1 MEASIERERFLAALH
16 IRSDRDR
23 GNEDQVPTVG
33 RYGTGDHDKRMR
45 SEQDVAKLLLA
56 RARNPGVEPVWVGNR
71 GRLNEVDST
80 RVRGESRE
88 HMRHRVE
95 CLKALVRRQLQDRAR
110 GIERTIDG
118 ANARTVPTAA
128 KPVRTLAAVPRWPK
142 SRFVQPP
149 RNQFPCA
156 KGWRKRRQV

>member
-16 IRSDRDR
+16 IRSGRDR

-33 RYGTGDHDKRMR
+33 RYGTRDDDERMR

-56 RARNPGVEPVWVGNR
+56 RAGNPGAEPVWVGN
-71 GRLNEVDST
+71 GARLNEVDSS
-80 RVRGESRE
+80 RVRGESSE
-88 HMRHRVE
+88 HMRHRVQ
-95 CLKALVRRQLQDRAR
+95 CLEALVRRHFQDGAR

-118 ANARTVPTAA
+118 ANARIVPTAA
-128 KPVRTLAAVPRWPK
+128 IPVRTRAAVPRWPK
-142 SRFVQPP
+142 PRFVQPP

-156 KGWRKRRQV
+156 EGWRKRRQV

>member
-16 IRSDRDR
+16 IRSDRHR
-23 GNEDQVPTVG
+23 GNEDQVPTLG

-56 RARNPGVEPVWVGNR
+56 RARNPGVGPVRVRNC

-88 HMRHRVE
+88 HMRHRLE
-95 CLKALVRRQLQDRAR
+95 DGTR

-128 KPVRTLAAVPRWPK
+128 IPVRTLAAVPRWPK

-149 RNQFPCA
+149 RN
-156 KGWRKRRQV
+156 

>member
-1 MEASIERERFLAALH
+1 MEASIERERFPAALH
-16 IRSDRDR
+16 IRSGCDR

-33 RYGTGDHDKRMR
+33 RYGTRDDDERIR

-56 RARNPGVEPVWVGNR
+56 RAGNPGAEPVWVGNR
-71 GRLNEVDST
+71 ARLNEVDSS
-80 RVRGESRE
+80 RVRGESSE

-95 CLKALVRRQLQDRAR
+95 CLEALVHRHLQDGAR
-110 GIERTIDG
+110 GIKGTIDG
-118 ANARTVPTAA
+118 ANARTVPTPATS
-128 KPVRTLAAVPRWPK
+128 VRTLAAVPRRLK
-142 SRFVQPP
+142 SCLVQPP

>member
-16 IRSDRDR
+16 IRSGRDR
-23 GNEDQVPTVG
+23 GNEHQVPTVG
-33 RYGTGDHDKRMR
+33 RYGTRYDNQRMP

-56 RARNPGVEPVWVGNR
+56 RARNPGAEPVWVGNR
-71 GRLNEVDST
+71 GRLNEVDSS
-80 RVRGESRE
+80 RVRGEGNE
-88 HMRHRVE
+88 HMRHGVE
-95 CLKALVRRQLQDRAR
+95 CLEALVRRHLQDGAR

-128 KPVRTLAAVPRWPK
+128 IPIRTLAAVPRCSK

-149 RNQFPCA
+149 GNQFPCA
-156 KGWRKRRQV
+156 KGWGKRRQV